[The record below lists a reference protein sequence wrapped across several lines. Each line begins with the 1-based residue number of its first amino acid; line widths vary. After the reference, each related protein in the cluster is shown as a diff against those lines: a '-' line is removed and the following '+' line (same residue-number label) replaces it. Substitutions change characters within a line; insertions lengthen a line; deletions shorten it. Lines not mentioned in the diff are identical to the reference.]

1 MHERRVVLLVFP
13 GFQPLDLTG
22 PHEVFAGAA
31 ARARRTG
38 SPSTAYRVDVV
49 AATAGVVRSESGL
62 GAVADHGIADVPPA
76 SVDTLVVAGG
86 WGIEDARRDAELVAW
101 VRAVG
106 RRARRVASVCSGAFL
121 LAEAGLLD
129 GRRAATH
136 WARAGRL
143 AADYPRV
150 DVDPEAIVVHEG
162 RIWTSAGVTTG
173 IDLALAMVA
182 EDHGIEVA
190 RDIARWLVVFLHRPG
205 GQGQF
210 AAPAWSP
217 PSEREPVR
225 AVQDVIH
232 ARPDADLSLTALARH
247 AGMSERHL
255 LRVFRREVGA
265 TPARYVE
272 TVRVDAARRLL
283 EQTTSGVEHV
293 ARASGFGTA
302 ESMRRAFLRHLGV
315 APSAYRTRFHDH
327 HQQQEEIA

>member
-1 MHERRVVLLVFP
+1 VP
-13 GFQPLDLTG
+13 
-22 PHEVFAGAA
+22 
-31 ARARRTG
+31 
-38 SPSTAYRVDVV
+38 YRVEVV
-49 AATAGVVRSESGL
+49 AAEAGVVRSESGL
-62 GAVADHGIADVPPA
+62 GAVADLGIADVAPA

-86 WGIEDARRDAELVAW
+86 FGIDQARRDERLVAW

-106 RRARRVASVCSGAFL
+106 GRARRVTSVCSGAAL

-136 WARAGRL
+136 WSRAERL
-143 AADYPRV
+143 AAEYPAV
-150 DVDPEAIVVHEG
+150 TVDPDAIVVEDG
-162 RIWTSAGVTTG
+162 RVWTSAGVTTG
-173 IDLALAMVA
+173 IDLALAVVTA
-182 EDHGIEVA
+182 DLGIEAA
-190 RDIARWLVVFLHRPG
+190 REVARWLVVFLHRPG

-232 ARPDADLSLTALARH
+232 GQPGADLSLPALARH
-247 AGMSERHL
+247 AGLSERHL

-272 TVRVDAARRLL
+272 SVRVDAARRLL

-302 ESMRRAFLRHLGV
+302 ETMRRAFLRHLGV
-315 APSAYRTRFHDH
+315 APSDYRTRFHDR
-327 HQQQEEIA
+327 QRAEREEIA

>member
-1 MHERRVVLLVFP
+1 VALLIFP

-22 PHEVFAGAA
+22 PHEVFAGVRV
-31 ARARRTG
+31 RAQRTG
-38 SPSTAYRVDVV
+38 SPSVAHRVDVV
-49 AATAGVVRSESGL
+49 AATAGVVRAESGL
-62 GAVADHGIADVPPA
+62 GAVADFGIADVAPA

-86 WGIEDARRDAELVAW
+86 WGVDQARHDRELIEWVA
-101 VRAVG
+101 AVG

-136 WARAGRL
+136 WARAARL
-143 AADYPRV
+143 AAEFPAV
-150 DVDPEAIVVHEG
+150 EVDPEAVVVQEG
-162 RIWTSAGVTTG
+162 PVWTSAGVTTG

-182 EDHGIEVA
+182 ADHGIEVA

-225 AVQDVIH
+225 AVQDIIH
-232 ARPDADLSLTALARH
+232 AQPGGDLSVPALARH
-247 AGMSERHL
+247 AGMSERNL

-265 TPARYVE
+265 TPGRYVE
-272 TVRVDAARRLL
+272 SVRVDAARRLL

-302 ESMRRAFLRHLGV
+302 ESMRRAFLRHVGV
-315 APSAYRTRFHDH
+315 APSAYRARFHDRELD
-327 HQQQEEIA
+327 QQEDIA

>member
-1 MHERRVVLLVFP
+1 VALLIFP

-31 ARARRTG
+31 AALDRTRAPGPRD
-38 SPSTAYRVDVV
+38 RVEVV

-62 GAVADHGIADVPPA
+62 GAVADRAIAEVAPA

-86 WGIEDARRDAELVAW
+86 WGVDQARHDAELIEW
-101 VRAVG
+101 IRAVG

-136 WARAGRL
+136 WARAARL
-143 AADYPRV
+143 AADFPSVAV
-150 DVDPEAIVVHEG
+150 DAEAVVVHEG
-162 RIWTSAGVTTG
+162 RVWTSAGVTTG

-182 EDHGIEVA
+182 DDHGLELAREV
-190 RDIARWLVVFLHRPG
+190 ARWLVVFLHRPG

-210 AAPAWSP
+210 AAPSWSR

-232 ARPDADLSLTALARH
+232 ARPDADLSLPALARH
-247 AGMSERHL
+247 AGMSERNL

-265 TPARYVE
+265 TPGRYVE
-272 TVRVDAARRLL
+272 TVRVEAARRML
-283 EQTTSGVEHV
+283 EHTTSGVEHV
-293 ARASGFGTA
+293 ARACGFGTA
-302 ESMRRAFLRHLGV
+302 ETMRRAFLRHLGV
-315 APSAYRTRFHDH
+315 APTAYRDRFHGRAGDH
-327 HQQQEEIA
+327 DHVLREEIA

>member
-1 MHERRVVLLVFP
+1 
-13 GFQPLDLTG
+13 
-22 PHEVFAGAA
+22 VFAGAVGWA
-31 ARARRTG
+31 KRTG
-38 SPSTAYRVDVV
+38 QP
-49 AATAGVVRSESGL
+49 AAPLA
-62 GAVADHGIADVPPA
+62 AVADHAIADIAPG

-86 WGIEDARRDAELVAW
+86 WGVDQARHDEARVAW

-106 RRARRVASVCSGAFL
+106 RRGRRVASVCSGAFV

-136 WARAGRL
+136 WARAVRL
-143 AADYPRV
+143 AAEFPRI
-150 DVDPEAIVVHEG
+150 DVDPEAVVVQDG
-162 RIWTSAGVTTG
+162 AVWTSAGVTTG

-182 EDHGIEVA
+182 ADEGIEVA
-190 RDIARWLVVFLHRPG
+190 REVARWLVVFLHRPG

-225 AVQDVIH
+225 AVQDLVH
-232 ARPDADLSLTALARH
+232 AQPGADLTLGALARH
-247 AGMSERHL
+247 AGMSERNL

-265 TPARYVE
+265 TPGRYVE

-302 ESMRRAFLRHLGV
+302 ESLRRAFVRHLGV
-315 APSAYRTRFHDH
+315 PPSDYRSRFHDRQH
-327 HQQQEEIA
+327 DQREEIA

>member
-1 MHERRVVLLVFP
+1 MRERRVVLLIFP

-22 PHEVFAGAA
+22 PHEVFAGAR
-31 ARARRTG
+31 ARALRTG
-38 SPSTAYRVDVV
+38 HPSSAYRVDVV
-49 AATAGVVRSESGL
+49 AAAAGPVRAESGL
-62 GAVADHGIADVPPA
+62 GAVADHAIADVDQA

-86 WGIEDARRDAELVAW
+86 RGVEEARRDAALVEW

-106 RRARRVASVCSGAFL
+106 RRARRVASVCSGAFV

-129 GRRAATH
+129 GHRAATH
-136 WARAGRL
+136 WARADRL

-162 RIWTSAGVTTG
+162 RLWTSAGVTTG

-182 EDHGIEVA
+182 DDCGIEVA

-210 AAPAWSP
+210 AAPAWTP

-232 ARPDADLSLTALARH
+232 ATPGADLTLAALARH

-315 APSAYRTRFHDH
+315 APSEYRHRFRD
-327 HQQQEEIA
+327 QRQEVTA